1 MTASLNRRTLM
12 AGAAAFLSATP
23 TLVRAQDV
31 LGGGNAVTGAG
42 STFAYP
48 ILSRWAQG
56 YRQFIAG
63 GGEFPIA
70 GAGLD
75 DAPTAPAIDYEPVGS
90 MAGILRAKEAAV
102 DFGASDM
109 PMPSKELSKLGLV
122 QFPIVIGGVAVVM
135 NVAGIA
141 PGQLKLNGTVL
152 SRIFL
157 GKIPAWSDPE
167 IAALNPGL
175 KLPNE
180 KIVIVTRADGSG
192 TTFNFTNYLGKVSR
206 QFFDTVGSDL
216 YVRWP
221 SSITARGN
229 QGVAQ
234 LVAATPN
241 AIGYVELAQA
251 VRSKLAYALIENP
264 AGQFIRPEPAS
275 FQAAASSAEW
285 SKAPDFD
292 LMLTNAPGDASY
304 PITATVFVL
313 MNKGLSQGR
322 ARGAFNFFRWSLDKG
337 AADATALGYVPLP
350 DTLVKQVKA
359 YWIGNF
365 KAAAT

>member
-1 MTASLNRRTLM
+1 MRSNLNRRTLM
-12 AGAAAFLSATP
+12 TGAAALLSAAP

-31 LGGGNAVTGAG
+31 LGAGNTVTGAG

-48 ILSRWAQG
+48 VLSRWAHS

-63 GGEFPIA
+63 GGDFPIA

-90 MAGILRAKEAAV
+90 MAGILRAQNAAV

-109 PMPSKELSKLGLV
+109 PMPSMELAKLGLA
-122 QFPIVIGGVAVVM
+122 QFPIVIGGVAVVV
-135 NVAGIA
+135 NVAGVA
-141 PGQLKLNGTVL
+141 PAQMKLNGTVL

-157 GKIPAWSDPE
+157 GKIPMWSDPE
-167 IAALNPGL
+167 IAALNPSL
-175 KLPNE
+175 KLPDE

-216 YVRWP
+216 HVRWP

-234 LVAATPN
+234 VVAATPN

-264 AGQFIRPEPAS
+264 AGNFIKPEPSS
-275 FQAAASSAEW
+275 FEAAASSAEW
-285 SKAPDFD
+285 DKAPDFD

-313 MNKGLSQGR
+313 MKKGLSQAR
-322 ARGAFNFFRWSLDKG
+322 ARATFAFFRWALHKG
-337 AADATALGYVPLP
+337 AADATQTGYVPLP
-350 DTLVKQVKA
+350 EPLVKQIQA
-359 YWIGNF
+359 YWVQNF
-365 KAAAT
+365 KGAAS

>member
-1 MTASLNRRTLM
+1 MTSGLNRRAIV
-12 AGAAAFLSATP
+12 AGAAALLSIGSTR
-23 TLVRAQDV
+23 VRAQDV
-31 LGGGNAVTGAG
+31 LGNDSAVTGAG
-42 STFAYP
+42 STFAFP
-48 ILSRWAQG
+48 IMSRWAQG
-56 YRQFIAG
+56 YRQFLAG
-63 GGEFPIA
+63 GGDIPLA

-90 MAGILRAKEAAV
+90 MAGILRVKENAV

-109 PMPSKELSKLGLV
+109 PMPTKELSKLGLA

-141 PGQLKLNGTVL
+141 PGQMKLNGTVL

-157 GKIPAWSDPE
+157 GKIPTWSDPE
-167 IAALNPGL
+167 IAALNPDL
-175 KLPNE
+175 KLPDQ

-192 TTFNFTNYLGKVSR
+192 TTFNFTDYLCKVSR

-221 SSITARGN
+221 SSIAARGN

-234 LVAATPN
+234 LVSATPN

-264 AGQFIRPEPAS
+264 TGRFIKPEPAA
-275 FQAAASSAEW
+275 FQAAASSADW
-285 SKAPDFD
+285 GKAIDFD

-313 MNKGLSQGR
+313 VNKGLSQAR
-322 ARGAFNFFRWSLDKG
+322 ARGAFNFLRWSLDKG

-350 DTLVKQVKA
+350 DGVVKQVKT
-359 YWIGNF
+359 YWVQNF
-365 KAAAT
+365 KAAAS

>member
-1 MTASLNRRTLM
+1 MRSSPNRRTVI
-12 AGAAAFLSATP
+12 AGAAALLSAAP
-23 TLVRAQDV
+23 TRVRAQDV

-48 ILSRWAQG
+48 ILSRWAQS
-56 YRQFIAG
+56 YRQFVAG
-63 GGEFPIA
+63 GGDFPIA

-90 MAGILRAKEAAV
+90 MAGMLRAKDAAV

-109 PMPSKELSKLGLV
+109 PMPSKELAKLDLA

-135 NVAGIA
+135 NVAGVA
-141 PGQLKLNGTVL
+141 PAQMKLNGTVL

-157 GKIPAWSDPE
+157 GKIPTWSDPE

-175 KLPNE
+175 TLPDE

-192 TTFNFTNYLGKVSR
+192 TTFNFTDYLGKVSR

-264 AGQFIRPEPAS
+264 AGKFIKPEPAA

-285 SKAPDFD
+285 DKAPDFN

-313 MNKGLSQGR
+313 MNKSLSQRR
-322 ARGAFNFFRWSLDKG
+322 ARAALGFFRWALDKG
-337 AADATALGYVPLP
+337 AADATQLGYVPLP
-350 DTLVKQVKA
+350 DTLVKQVQA
-359 YWIGNF
+359 YWVRNF
-365 KAAAT
+365 KGAAS

>member
-1 MTASLNRRTLM
+1 MT
-12 AGAAAFLSATP
+12 GAAALLSAAP

-48 ILSRWAQG
+48 ILSRWAHS

-63 GGEFPIA
+63 GGDFPIA

-90 MAGILRAKEAAV
+90 MAGILRAQNAAV

-109 PMPSKELSKLGLV
+109 PMPSKELAKLGLA

-135 NVAGIA
+135 NIAGVAA
-141 PGQLKLNGTVL
+141 GQIKLNGTVL

-157 GKIPAWSDPE
+157 GKIPMWSDPE

-175 KLPNE
+175 KLPDE

-221 SSITARGN
+221 ASITARGN

-264 AGQFIRPEPAS
+264 AGKFIKPEPAS
-275 FQAAASSAEW
+275 FAEAASSAEW
-285 SKAPDFD
+285 DKAPDFD
-292 LMLTNAPGDASY
+292 LMLTNAPGDTSY
-304 PITATVFVL
+304 PITATVFVV
-313 MNKGLSQGR
+313 MNKGLPQAR
-322 ARGAFNFFRWSLDKG
+322 ARGAFNFFRWSLEKG
-337 AADATALGYVPLP
+337 MGDATALGYVPLP
-350 DTLVKQVKA
+350 QPLVTQAKA
-359 YWIGNF
+359 YWVQNF
-365 KAAAT
+365 KAAAS